1 MDGSRRRW
9 WALVGV
15 SLATF
20 MTYIDNNV
28 VNVALPSIQR
38 DLHLSISGL
47 EWIVSAYIL
56 VFSGLMLVGGRLA
69 DVYGR
74 RRLFISGLAVFT
86 LASFLAGIATSPEM
100 LISARVLQ
108 GVGAAMSMPST
119 LAIISAI
126 FPDPKERTQAV
137 GIWAAV
143 SALALAL
150 GPFTGGFISQRWHW
164 GWIFLINV
172 PVGIATIAI
181 TAASLTDS
189 REGVRRRLDLP
200 GLATSAVAL
209 FAVTYALIEGH
220 NRGWS
225 SMPILGS
232 FALSAVA
239 LAVFLLIESRSAE
252 PMVDLSIFRS
262 RVFSGGTSALGL
274 WGFGV
279 MGIYFFTAMY
289 LQNVLG
295 FSPTTAG
302 AAFVPMALS
311 MAATAPLAPLAVGRL
326 GLHRT
331 VALGTAIIVAALLD
345 ISTVGEHGHFI
356 DLMPAFV
363 AFGIGSSFAMMPIT
377 DAVIGTLPPGKASA
391 ASGIINA
398 ARELSGLL
406 GVTIIGAILTSRAA
420 AASRSGAAP
429 LHAFLEGYQLAIV
442 IAAAIV
448 AIGIPTAW
456 ITLRLPRTPAE
467 PVDVT
472 PVDTPVPIA

>member
-1 MDGSRRRW
+1 MDGTRRRW

-20 MTYIDNNV
+20 MTYLDNNV

-56 VFSGLMLVGGRLA
+56 VFSGLMLIGGRLA

-74 RRLFISGLAVFT
+74 RRLFIGGLAVFT
-86 LASFLAGIATSPEM
+86 LASLLAGVAGSQEM
-100 LISARVLQ
+100 LIGARVLQ
-108 GVGAAMSMPST
+108 GVGAALSMPST

-126 FPDPKERTQAV
+126 FPDAKERSRAV
-137 GIWAAV
+137 GVWAAV
-143 SALALAL
+143 GALALAL

-172 PVGIATIAI
+172 PVGIVTIAI
-181 TAASLTDS
+181 TAVSLADS
-189 REGVRRRLDLP
+189 REGVRRKLDLP

-220 NRGWS
+220 NRGWTS
-225 SMPILGS
+225 AIILGS
-232 FALSAVA
+232 LALAAVA
-239 LAVFLLIESRSAE
+239 LVAFLLIEARSAE
-252 PMVDLSIFRS
+252 PMVDLSIFSS
-262 RVFSGGTSALGL
+262 RIFSGGTGALVL

-302 AAFVPMALS
+302 AAFIPMALF
-311 MAATAPLAPLAVGRL
+311 MVATAPLAPLAAARFGT
-326 GLHRT
+326 HRT
-331 VALGTAIIVAALLD
+331 VAAGIAVIVAGLLGV
-345 ISTVGEHGHFI
+345 SMVGEHGHFI
-356 DLMPAFV
+356 DLMPAFI
-363 AFGIGSSFAMMPIT
+363 AFGIGSGFTMMPIT
-377 DAVIGTLPPGKASA
+377 DSVIGQLPPAKASA
-391 ASGIINA
+391 ASGIINT

-406 GVTIIGAILTSRAA
+406 GVTIIGAILTSRSSAA
-420 AASRSGAAP
+420 VRGGATP
-429 LHAFLEGYQLAIV
+429 LHAFLEGYQLAII

-448 AIGIPTAW
+448 AIGIPIAW
-456 ITLRLPRTPAE
+456 FTLRLPTTSTAPEPAPAE
-467 PVDVT
+467 
-472 PVDTPVPIA
+472 TPVPIA